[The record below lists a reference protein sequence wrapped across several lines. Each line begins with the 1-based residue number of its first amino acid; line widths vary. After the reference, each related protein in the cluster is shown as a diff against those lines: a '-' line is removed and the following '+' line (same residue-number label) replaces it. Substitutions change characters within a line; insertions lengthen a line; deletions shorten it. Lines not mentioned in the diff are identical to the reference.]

1 MSSET
6 KLLLEDCT
14 YANGCIPGT
23 DCEGCAVEVTIMMVM
38 FMIMIM
44 IAMVMVTMLM
54 VMVMIMIMIM
64 IMIANVIIIDRLI
77 VACIIIKP

>member
-44 IAMVMVTMLM
+44 IARVMVTMLM
-54 VMVMIMIMIM
+54 VMLMIMIM

>member
-44 IAMVMVTMLM
+44 IVM
-54 VMVMIMIMIM
+54 VMVMLMIMIM